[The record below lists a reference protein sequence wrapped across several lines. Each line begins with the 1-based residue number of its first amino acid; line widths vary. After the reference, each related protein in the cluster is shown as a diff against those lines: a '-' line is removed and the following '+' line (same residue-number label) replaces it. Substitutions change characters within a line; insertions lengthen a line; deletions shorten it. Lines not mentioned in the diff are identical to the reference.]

1 MVEINTRTSTI
12 SIFKTDIESFQ
23 KPEVLSLLDSF
34 DNIVQIDFDFEDRDH
49 ILRIDSKS
57 NIAQDIES
65 VLISNSI
72 YCVEL
77 H

>member
-49 ILRIDSKS
+49 ILRINSKS

>member
-1 MVEINTRTSTI
+1 MVEIETRTSTI

-23 KPEVLSLLDSF
+23 KPEVLCLLDSF

-57 NIAQDIES
+57 NIAQDVES

>member
-1 MVEINTRTSTI
+1 MVEIETRTSTI

-23 KPEVLSLLDSF
+23 KPEVLCLLDSF
-34 DNIVQIDFDFEDRDH
+34 DNIIQIDFDFEDRDH

-57 NIAQDIES
+57 NIAQDVES

>member
-1 MVEINTRTSTI
+1 MVEIETRISTI

-23 KPEVLSLLDSF
+23 KPEVLCLLDSF
-34 DNIVQIDFDFEDRDH
+34 DNIIQIDFDFEDRDH

-57 NIAQDIES
+57 NIAQDVES

>member
-1 MVEINTRTSTI
+1 MVELNARTSTI

>member
-1 MVEINTRTSTI
+1 MVELNARTSTI

-23 KPEVLSLLDSF
+23 KPEVLSLLDTF
-34 DNIVQIDFDFEDRDH
+34 ENIVQIDFDFEDRDH

>member
-23 KPEVLSLLDSF
+23 KPEVLLLLDSF

>member
-1 MVEINTRTSTI
+1 MVEINPRTSTI

>member
-1 MVEINTRTSTI
+1 MVEINPRTSTI

-49 ILRIDSKS
+49 ILRVDSKS

>member
-1 MVEINTRTSTI
+1 MVELNARTSTI

-57 NIAQDIES
+57 NIAQDVES

>member
-1 MVEINTRTSTI
+1 MVEIETRTSTI

-57 NIAQDIES
+57 NIAQDVES

>member
-1 MVEINTRTSTI
+1 MVEINAKTSTV

-23 KPEVLSLLDSF
+23 KPEVLLLLDSF

-72 YCVEL
+72 YCVDL